1 MIVFKKLTYKNFLS
15 TGDQP
20 TTIYLNKDSSTLV
33 VGQNGSGKSTMLDA
47 LSFGLFGKPHRS
59 INKGQLVNSIN
70 NKHLEVTVDFSIGNI
85 EYHILR
91 AAKPNKFEIYRN
103 GKLLNQES
111 HARDYQKILETNILK
126 LNHKSFH
133 QVVVLGSSN
142 FIPFMQ
148 LSTWHRRQVIEELLD
163 INVFTKMNN
172 ILKDKYN
179 ILRAELK
186 ETEHTIEILN
196 EKIVLTNKHLTE
208 LTSLDDDKKKQLA
221 DDIKTLE
228 EEFLQ
233 LIEKQKQLQ
242 EDINKPGPDKVQLD
256 KLSLTR
262 KKLVSLGG
270 QIKGKIE
277 TNKNQKAF
285 FEEHSTCPTC
295 KQEMSQEMRTSS
307 IAELDKKIEETE
319 KGIGELDTE
328 IEKVESKHKEVSD
341 FLYEIQNKASDLTRI
356 TGNITSTQS
365 KITTLQERL
374 NTPSADTS
382 KNEEEL
388 NNLKIDKL
396 GALEKKSNQ
405 IEKKSYYDALYELL
419 KDTGIKTKIIREYL
433 PVMNNLIN
441 KYLQVLDF
449 FVSFHLDENFDETI
463 KSRYRDE
470 FSYSSFSEGEKQRID
485 LALLFS
491 WRQIAKMKN
500 SANTNLLMLDET
512 FDSSLD
518 ADGVDNLLKILYTL
532 DDNNDLH
539 FSSSKA
545 PATTNTFIISHKQ
558 DLLDGKFPAKIEFEK
573 QNNFSKI
580 K

>member
-20 TTIYLNKDSSTLV
+20 TTIYLNKDQATLV

-70 NKHLEVTVDFSIGNI
+70 NKNLLVTVDFSIGSI
-85 EYHILR
+85 DYHIIR
-91 AAKPNKFEIYRN
+91 GAKPNKFEIYRN

-142 FIPFMQ
+142 FVPFMQ

-196 EKIVLTNKHLTE
+196 EKIVLTNQHLLELNALDEEKKKELTE
-208 LTSLDDDKKKQLA
+208 
-221 DDIKTLE
+221 DIKTLE
-228 EEFLQ
+228 GEVNQ
-233 LIEKQKQLQ
+233 LIERQKDLQ
-242 EDINKPGPDKVQLD
+242 DMINKPGPTKIDLD
-256 KLSLTR
+256 KLTGKR

-270 QIKGKIE
+270 QIKGKVDS
-277 TNKNQKAF
+277 NKKQKKF
-285 FEEHSTCPTC
+285 FEENHSCPTC

-307 IAELDKKIEETE
+307 ITELNKKIKETEDGINELD
-319 KGIGELDTE
+319 LE
-328 IEKVESKHKEVSD
+328 IEKVEKEHTDVSD
-341 FLYEIQNKASDLTRI
+341 FLYHIQSKASELTRV
-356 TGNITSTQS
+356 TGNITTTNS
-365 KITTLQERL
+365 KISKLKEKVDK
-374 NTPSADTS
+374 PSADTS

-405 IEKKSYYDALYELL
+405 VEKKSYYDALYELL